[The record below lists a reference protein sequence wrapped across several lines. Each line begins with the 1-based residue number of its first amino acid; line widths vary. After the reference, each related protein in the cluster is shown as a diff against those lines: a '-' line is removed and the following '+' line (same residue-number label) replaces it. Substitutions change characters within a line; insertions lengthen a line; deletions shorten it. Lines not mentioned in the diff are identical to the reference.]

1 MIRDAIDNGAP
12 NPRSHLLA
20 TISIVFGVVSA
31 VLIIAR
37 WITRITVNRSIG
49 SDDYVITLAGV
60 SVLERRR
67 EKPSSTELMMLSSS
81 WQLL

>member
-12 NPRSHLLA
+12 NPRGHLLA

>member
-12 NPRSHLLA
+12 NPRGHLLA
-20 TISIVFGVVSA
+20 TISITFGVVST
-31 VLIIAR
+31 VLIVAR
-37 WITRITVNRSIG
+37 WVTRVTVNRSIG

-60 SVLERRR
+60 SVSERRWA
-67 EKPSSTELMMLSSS
+67 KPSPAELMLSSS